1 MSEEQSVRGQNGH
14 AEPNL
19 RAAIPRDQA
28 GRELRVGVFVLA
40 GLVAVGVSLFLMTD
54 PGTLRGRYVIV
65 TPIADAGGIRKGD
78 PVLMRG
84 VNIGRIND
92 FSMTLEGEV
101 DISLEIDGQWRIPK
115 DSRTQLAG
123 VGLFGGRNMV
133 VLHGTSLEMVVAG
146 DTIAGTGE
154 AGGMI
159 ESAEALG
166 QTAEGVLAQVRKV
179 LDDPTVNSVRSSA
192 SELQGLLEQL
202 RSIATLQRDELATLT
217 ASLNRS
223 ATGIEA
229 AAGSGPDIARLV
241 VRTDSAVVALHRTS
255 TTLDRA
261 VGSLEVVLG
270 RMEAGEGTLG
280 LLSKDDSLYVSLN
293 RTMEEIRLLVAD
305 LRANPRKYL
314 NLELF

>member
-1 MSEEQSVRGQNGH
+1 MSEEQSVRGQNGR
-14 AEPNL
+14 AEPDL
-19 RAAIPRDQA
+19 SAAIPRDQA

-40 GLVAVGVSLFLMTD
+40 GLVAVGVCLFLMTD
-54 PGTLRGRYVIV
+54 PGTLRGRYTIV

-84 VNIGRIND
+84 VNIGRVSD
-92 FSMTLEGEV
+92 FAMTLEGEV

-133 VLHGTSLEMVVAG
+133 ILRGTSLEMVVAG
-146 DTIAGTGE
+146 DTIFGTGV

-166 QTAEGVLAQVRKV
+166 QTAEGVLSQVRKV

-202 RSIATLQRDELATLT
+202 RSIATLQRNELATLT

-270 RMEAGEGTLG
+270 RMEAGEGSLG
-280 LLSKDDSLYVSLN
+280 MLSKDDSLYVSLN
-293 RTMEEIRLLVAD
+293 RAMEEVRLLVAD

-314 NLELF
+314 NLEIF